1 MAVHYLGKNI
11 DWKVPEIFRHAP
23 LLIKA
28 ARSDEIFYQKNFSPI
43 FRVTQILANE
53 IPKPK
58 KGKAALERACGIVG
72 RNAKS
77 REINN
82 KKKKK
87 IIIISKTKKIK
98 ETFQL
103 EAL

>member
-1 MAVHYLGKNI
+1 MAVHYLGKKI

-28 ARSDEIFYQKNFSPI
+28 VRSDEIFYQKNFSPI

-58 KGKAALERACGIVG
+58 KGKAALERSCGIVG

-87 IIIISKTKKIK
+87 KSNNNNK
-98 ETFQL
+98 
-103 EAL
+103 